1 MRRAGLSNHLL
12 LKLTCTKNMSR
23 IQDKTCKTMIT
34 FTKSFLFSLQR
45 QQLNILELIFNQGLS
60 VVCNKTI
67 IDLWNSDITEETDI
81 NGSSPDNSPQ
91 RFLLGGCILFKNL
104 SVPQNILVG
113 PIWRC
118 FGQKITPSRQLWVP
132 FQGSEN
138 LGNHYIG
145 VKIQNCR
152 RPMV

>member
-1 MRRAGLSNHLL
+1 MPTICAIILKVLELRGTFSATQGIFRRALV
-12 LKLTCTKNMSR
+12 KLYNP
-23 IQDKTCKTMIT
+23 
-34 FTKSFLFSLQR
+34 
-45 QQLNILELIFNQGLS
+45 S
-60 VVCNKTI
+60 V
-67 IDLWNSDITEETDI
+67 
-81 NGSSPDNSPQ
+81 
-91 RFLLGGCILFKNL
+91 GGCILFKNL

-138 LGNHYIG
+138 LENHYIG

-152 RPMV
+152 RPMVWPIKTCARRALSQRQKLELNRTYQFGEKSQKPPENTVFQKSLISGGFLDFSPNW

>member
-1 MRRAGLSNHLL
+1 MRICYTRGVYTLSN
-12 LKLTCTKNMSR
+12 
-23 IQDKTCKTMIT
+23 
-34 FTKSFLFSLQR
+34 
-45 QQLNILELIFNQGLS
+45 LNVGN
-60 VVCNKTI
+60 
-67 IDLWNSDITEETDI
+67 
-81 NGSSPDNSPQ
+81 
-91 RFLLGGCILFKNL
+91 

-118 FGQKITPSRQLWVP
+118 FGQKITTSGQLWVP
-132 FQGSEN
+132 FRGSEN